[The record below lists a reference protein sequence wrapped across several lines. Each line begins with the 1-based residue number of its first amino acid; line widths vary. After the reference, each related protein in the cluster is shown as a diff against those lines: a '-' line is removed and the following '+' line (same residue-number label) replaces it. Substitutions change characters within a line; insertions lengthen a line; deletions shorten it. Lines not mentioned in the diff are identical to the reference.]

1 MPSSYSNLLGLELI
15 VTGEQSGNWGGTTNN
30 NLGTLLE
37 QAIAGRSIITASGTS
52 VTLAT
57 TPTGTAY
64 NSRSMILDVQ
74 GSLSASCAVICPAL
88 SKLYVVKNATTGGQ
102 NIVVRTD
109 AGTGVTIANGQ
120 TVIVFCDGTNV
131 VDAHSQLT
139 ANRINMSSSS
149 LGIYNASGTKV
160 ASIDSS
166 GNLIVLGNVTAYGT
180 P

>member
-1 MPSSYSNLLGLELI
+1 MPSSYSPLLGIELI
-15 VTGEQSGNWGGTTNN
+15 NTGEQAGNWGGTTNT

-37 QAIAGRSIITASGTS
+37 QAIAGRSVVTASGAS

-57 TPTGTAY
+57 TPVGTAF

-74 GSLSASCAVICPAL
+74 GSLSASCDVICPTLA
-88 SKLYVVKNATTGGQ
+88 KLYVVKNATTGNQ
-102 NIVVRTD
+102 NIVIKTS
-109 AGTGVTIANGQ
+109 AGSGVTIANGQ

-149 LGIYNASGTKV
+149 LSIFNTSGTKV